1 MPGFTEGEG
10 TEEFIE
16 AFKGAVVPRDR
27 KATAR
32 DLLPPVLLVAS
43 GEGAPGRAHRAMRGL
58 RRMLYPDGAK
68 RVPYAALSPDEIR
81 AAAGRR
87 PLTLDLGRELCV
99 DVPRRTGGLRLTDFW
114 LMRDIV
120 EQALDPRAAEPDGGA
135 LRDHA
140 YAQRLRRGPLLR
152 ALWTLGGEA
161 GDGAAGG
168 TAGPGWIAELRR
180 LLVRPLFQLLP
191 RWWWGRRRT
200 RHLLRSTRRGWY
212 ADWRRISH
220 GRTAE
225 EFFDNAARLVRA
237 ERARDGEAA
246 VGRWEELLL
255 RALLADLRRAARPGR
270 ISPWRRRR
278 RTRCVFLLELP
289 EDAAGA
295 AAGERFLERYGEAAR
310 DTRCAAVVVV
320 AVAPASSVSSS
331 ASSASSASPAGEPP
345 EGASRVGGVTE
356 GEGGGLGRAAAR
368 LRGASGMPSRA
379 PRPLRAVLPGPV
391 PEAEALDLDPVSPRA
406 FRLGP
411 AAELALTGAVVASLL
426 SALGVWLVG
435 RITDE
440 PDRGCLGGASSE
452 VVAGRPE
459 LSADSPRKQ
468 YEDARRLIRE
478 ENARVDREVAD
489 HGGTARTV
497 VHIGSDVAADQE
509 GQRYNAAVPE
519 LRGIALAQRALNDEA
534 GNDSQKVWLRV
545 DSRNA
550 GDDFAG
556 APRIARQ
563 VAEDAREKGSGIIGV
578 VGFSKSLKQTQE
590 AVRILGA
597 ARIPVVGT
605 TATAD
610 LMQVDGYYRRVAP
623 TNSREAAVEADFAHR
638 GNIMDDGTGSCSP
651 ARAAVVVKDPR
662 DLYSDEIGTLFAERF
677 GARPFT
683 LEYTP
688 GGRGGGLAQGQP
700 PKDGV
705 ARKESIGE
713 LADAVCE
720 RITANPRTVVYWASR
735 ALQFSAFLDDF
746 GDNTACEGRKLTVLG
761 GNDLTTA
768 ALAGEYA
775 DRPWLRLYHTVHV
788 LPAGHP
794 RLSDI
799 AKKFNADYARDFGS
813 HDLWRD
819 DGRAA
824 LAYDAMQLMAEAANR
839 AFRSTHNV
847 ERSNVQIGLDNGIRK
862 QGASGYLDVGRGRSV
877 PRDKPVVILHHTD
890 RGSEPV
896 LYCGAFTQNPAGRI
910 ATWGPDGK
918 FSCPRDS

>member
-1 MPGFTEGEG
+1 MPGFMEGEG
-10 TEEFIE
+10 AEEFIE
-16 AFKGAVVPRDR
+16 ALKGAVVPRDR
-27 KATAR
+27 KAKGR
-32 DLLPPVLLVAS
+32 DLLPPVLLLADGERAVAH
-43 GEGAPGRAHRAMRGL
+43 AHQAMRGL

-68 RVPYAALSPDEIR
+68 RVPYAALGPDEIR
-81 AAAGRR
+81 DAAGRR

-99 DVPRRTGGLRLTDFW
+99 DVPRRTGRLRLTDFF
-114 LMRDIV
+114 LTRDIV
-120 EQALDPRAAEPDGGA
+120 EQALDPRAPEPDGRA
-135 LRDHA
+135 LRDHC
-140 YAQRLRRGPLLR
+140 YARRIARGPLLR
-152 ALWTLGGEA
+152 ALWTLGGESA
-161 GDGAAGG
+161 EGG

-180 LLVRPLFQLLP
+180 LLMRPLFQLLP

-200 RHLLRSTRRGWY
+200 RLLLRSTRRGWY

-225 EFFDNAARLVRA
+225 DFFENAARLLRA
-237 ERARDGEAA
+237 ERGRDPEAA
-246 VGRWEELLL
+246 AGRWEELLL
-255 RALLADLRRAARPGR
+255 HALLADLRRAARPGR

-289 EDAAGA
+289 EGAAGA
-295 AAGERFLERYGEAAR
+295 AAGERFLERYAEAAR

-320 AVAPASSVSSS
+320 AVSPAGAVAVYPVDAAGVSR
-331 ASSASSASPAGEPP
+331 ADGAAASPAG
-345 EGASRVGGVTE
+345 GAAA
-356 GEGGGLGRAAAR
+356 GESGGLGRAAAR

-379 PRPLRAVLPGPV
+379 PRPLRAVLPAPV
-391 PEAEALDLDPVSPRA
+391 PDSEGLDLDPVSPRT

-411 AAELALTGAVVASLL
+411 AAELTLTGVVVAALL
-426 SALGVWLVG
+426 SAPGVWLLDRV
-435 RITDE
+435 TDE
-440 PDRGCLGGASSE
+440 PDRGCLGGAASE

-459 LSADSPRKQ
+459 LSSDSPRKQ

-478 ENARVDREVAD
+478 ENARVDREVGD
-489 HGGTARTV
+489 GDGTARTV
-497 VHIGSDVAADQE
+497 VHIGSDVAADPQ

-534 GNDSQKVWLRV
+534 RNDSQKVWLRI

-550 GDDFAG
+550 GDDFAN

-563 VAEDAREKGSGIIGV
+563 VAEDARKKGSGIIGV

-590 AVRILGA
+590 AVRILGG
-597 ARIPVVGT
+597 ARIPVIGT

-623 TNSREAAVEADFAHR
+623 TDSREAAIEAEFARR

-662 DLYSDEIGTLFAERF
+662 DLYSDEIGTLFAGRF

-688 GGRGGGLAQGQP
+688 GGRSGGVAQGPGQ
-700 PKDGV
+700 DGA
-705 ARKESIGE
+705 ARKDSIGE

-720 RITANPRTVVYWASR
+720 RVIANPRTVVYWASR

-768 ALAGEYA
+768 ALAGAYA

-799 AKKFNADYARDFGS
+799 AKKFNADYARDFGA

-839 AFRSTHNV
+839 AFRSTDNV

-877 PRDKPVVILHHTD
+877 PRDKPLVILHHTD

-896 LYCGAFTQNPAGRI
+896 LYCGAFTQNPAGR
-910 ATWGPDGK
+910 ATHWGPRGK
-918 FSCPRDS
+918 FTCPRDS